1 MRGART
7 RRRRNPRFAALC
19 LLLIFAAVGAAVWLW
34 AGRGLPGEGVEVPDY
49 VQADLL
55 TVNPWSRPGTP
66 LEKIDG
72 IVIHYVGNPGTTAKA
87 NRNYFESLSSGET
100 ETYASSHFIVGLE
113 GEVIQC
119 IPLTE
124 IAYASNI
131 RNEDTVAI
139 EVCHPDETGAFSPA
153 AYQQVVELTAWLC
166 RTFDLDPDTD
176 VIRHYDVTGKICPA
190 PYIAA
195 GRRAALRPRICRGAG
210 SSDTVAAGSSGSGGS
225 APWRGASSTRSS
237 ATARRV
243 NGPWARATSR
253 CRPR

>member
-1 MRGART
+1 MKTQITRAPS
-7 RRRRNPRFAALC
+7 RRRRRRQRRWPLFLLLAAALV
-19 LLLIFAAVGAAVWLW
+19 IAVGFSHLGSGQMRHLKSVSLPDWVDVQIIPVNGAAR
-34 AGRGLPGEGVEVPDY
+34 RGEPMKKVTDI
-49 VQADLL
+49 A
-55 TVNPWSRPGTP
+55 
-66 LEKIDG
+66 
-72 IVIHYVGNPGTTAKA
+72 IHYVGNPGTTAKA

-176 VIRHYDVTGKICPA
+176 VIRHYDVTEKLCPLYYVEHPDA
-190 PYIAA
+190 WDAF
-195 GRRAALRPRICRGAG
+195 RA
-210 SSDTVAAGSSGSGGS
+210 DVAAEMERQAEVS
-225 APWRGASSTRSS
+225 
-237 ATARRV
+237 
-243 NGPWARATSR
+243 
-253 CRPR
+253 

>member
-1 MRGART
+1 MYEENYGKRRAYYERRKKRRRKIIARRFLCTVLVAACIVGTGIGIKRLFTRSGGTAAFPTAKKTTAAGKLQKIEIPDFVDPQLIHVHTTART
-7 RRRRNPRFAALC
+7 G
-19 LLLIFAAVGAAVWLW
+19 I
-34 AGRGLPGEGVEVPDY
+34 
-49 VQADLL
+49 Q
-55 TVNPWSRPGTP
+55 
-66 LEKIDG
+66 LEDIKD

-176 VIRHYDVTGKICPA
+176 VIRHYDVTEKLCPLYYVEHPDA
-190 PYIAA
+190 WDAF
-195 GRRAALRPRICRGAG
+195 RA
-210 SSDTVAAGSSGSGGS
+210 DVAAEMERQAEVS
-225 APWRGASSTRSS
+225 
-237 ATARRV
+237 
-243 NGPWARATSR
+243 
-253 CRPR
+253 

>member
-100 ETYASSHFIVGLE
+100 ETYASSHFIVG
-113 GEVIQC
+113 
-119 IPLTE
+119 
-124 IAYASNI
+124 
-131 RNEDTVAI
+131 
-139 EVCHPDETGAFSPA
+139 PDETGAFSPA

-176 VIRHYDVTGKICPA
+176 VIRHYDVTEKLCPLYYVEHPEA
-190 PYIAA
+190 WDAF
-195 GRRAALRPRICRGAG
+195 RA
-210 SSDTVAAGSSGSGGS
+210 DVAAEMERQTEVS
-225 APWRGASSTRSS
+225 
-237 ATARRV
+237 
-243 NGPWARATSR
+243 
-253 CRPR
+253 